1 MSLHQTNYDMTIE
14 IEGHDNMTFIFTSSL
29 NDGSLGANI
38 QLQFI
43 AFNVN
48 CWHIFLFYFT
58 SFFWNR

>member
-48 CWHIFLFYFT
+48 C
-58 SFFWNR
+58 